1 MVICIVKGCAASTF
15 LRHFHTFAHFQYPST
30 ICDGKYHIKSVR
42 DLTTG
47 HDSTQPDGK
56 AVLPTS
62 RSSHMITFA
71 FANGVML
78 TLRTSGTEPKVK
90 YYSEM
95 CATPEE
101 R

>member
-1 MVICIVKGCAASTF
+1 MPF
-15 LRHFHTFAHFQYPST
+15 LTTVTKYPRTLSA
-30 ICDGKYHIKSVR
+30 GKYTIASVR

-47 HDSTQPDGK
+47 HDSAQPDGR

-71 FANGVML
+71 FTNGVML

-90 YYSEM
+90 YYTEI
-95 CATPEE
+95 CAAPEE
-101 R
+101 K